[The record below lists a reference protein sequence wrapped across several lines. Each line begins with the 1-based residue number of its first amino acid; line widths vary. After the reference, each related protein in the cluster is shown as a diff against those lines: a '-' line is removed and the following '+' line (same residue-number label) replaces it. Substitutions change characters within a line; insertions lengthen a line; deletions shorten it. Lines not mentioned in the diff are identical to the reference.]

1 MSDEEIENVDEGS
14 AEEYSLLLVL
24 ERLETLR
31 EELDEVGFSTLKE
44 IEATL
49 SITTTGSSN
58 GTSKSPDLSE
68 KRAQL
73 EEIRDEMLDL
83 EVDTYQEINDQIRAI
98 HTQLDETEDGK

>member
-1 MSDEEIENVDEGS
+1 MAEDEIENIDEGS
-14 AEEYSLLLVL
+14 AEDYSLMLVL

-31 EELDEVGFSTLKE
+31 EELDEVGFSTLQE

-49 SITTTGSSN
+49 SITNPGSSN
-58 GTSKSPDLSE
+58 GTSNSTDLTE

-83 EVDTYQEINDQIRAI
+83 DVDTYQEINDQIRAI
-98 HTQLDETEDGK
+98 HTQLDEKEDV

>member
-1 MSDEEIENVDEGS
+1 MADEEIENIDEGS
-14 AEEYSLLLVL
+14 SEDYSLMLVL

-31 EELDEVGFSTLKE
+31 EELDEVGFSTLQE

-49 SITTTGSSN
+49 SITNPGSSN

-98 HTQLDETEDGK
+98 HAQLDEKEDG